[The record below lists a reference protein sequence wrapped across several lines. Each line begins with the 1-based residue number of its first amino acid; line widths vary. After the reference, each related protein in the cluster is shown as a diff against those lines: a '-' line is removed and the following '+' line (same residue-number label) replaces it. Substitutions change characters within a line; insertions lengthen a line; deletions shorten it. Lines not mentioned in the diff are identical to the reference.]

1 MQWQGQAQLLYFVRE
16 KSTLNQTNAIAFR
29 SERTGRHR
37 GGRLGLGGLGR
48 GHGLGGLSLGGLS
61 FGGLGL
67 FSWLLLVP
75 LLESCLE
82 LSDEVVEGTDCWRDM
97 SVLSKT

>member
-1 MQWQGQAQLLYFVRE
+1 MQWQGRGQAQLLYIVRR

-37 GGRLGLGGLGR
+37 GGRLGLGRLGG
-48 GHGLGGLSLGGLS
+48 GHGLGGLGLGRFGLC
-61 FGGLGL
+61 GLGL
-67 FSWLLLVP
+67 FSWLLLVL

-82 LSDEVVEGTDCWRDM
+82 LSDEVVEGTDC
-97 SVLSKT
+97 

>member
-1 MQWQGQAQLLYFVRE
+1 MQWQGQAQLLYFVRR

-48 GHGLGGLSLGGLS
+48 GHGLGGLSLGGLG
-61 FGGLGL
+61 F

-82 LSDEVVEGTDCWRDM
+82 LSDEVVEGTDCWCDM
-97 SVLSKT
+97 LVLSEG